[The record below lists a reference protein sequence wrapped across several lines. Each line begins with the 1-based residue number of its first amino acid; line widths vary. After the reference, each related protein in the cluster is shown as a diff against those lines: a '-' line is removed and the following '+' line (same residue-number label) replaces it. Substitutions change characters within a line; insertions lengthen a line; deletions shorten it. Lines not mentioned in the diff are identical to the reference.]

1 MKVGAPD
8 AHVDAVLKV
17 VRAVDVET
25 VVQVLKVCVDHDLVR
40 VGDVLLD
47 GTQLGV
53 RADLSLVIHPRNL
66 KFFVLCLFLHFSFFC
81 MSDMVGYPKPPPP
94 IFLSI

>member
-40 VGDVLLD
+40 VGDVLFD
-47 GTQLGV
+47 GAQLGV

-66 KFFVLCLFLHFSFFC
+66 KFFFYVFIAFF
-81 MSDMVGYPKPPPP
+81 
-94 IFLSI
+94 IFLDR